1 MVVLLNCSFRGE
13 KSNSNYFLGL
23 LEQLLEGDCERVQL
37 AQIKDF
43 EEIYQKFVDAD
54 AVVLAMPLY
63 VDSVP
68 AQVVELMERL
78 YERKSEEL
86 KGLRIYA
93 VTNLGFYESRQM
105 EHELA
110 IVKNWCTKME
120 MVYGGSLAIGAG
132 EMMGGLSY
140 VPLDQGPN
148 KEMGEGMKKLAACI
162 KEGVVTEDIYTEPT
176 GFPRNMYLLAA
187 QMNWAPQAKKNGLK
201 KRDIYR
207 RMPNV

>member
-1 MVVLLNCSFRGE
+1 MVILLNCSFRGQ

-23 LEQLLEGDCERVQL
+23 LEQQLAGDCERIQL
-37 AQIKDF
+37 AQTKDF
-43 EEIYQKFVDAD
+43 EEIYHKFVNAD
-54 AVVLAMPLY
+54 VVVLAMPLY
-63 VDSVP
+63 ADSVP
-68 AQVVELMERL
+68 AQVVELMERM

-93 VTNLGFYESRQM
+93 ITNLGFYESRQM

-110 IVKNWCTKME
+110 IVKNWCAKME

-162 KEGVVTEDIYTEPT
+162 KERTVMEDIYTEPT
-176 GFPRNMYLLAA
+176 GFSRNMYLFAA
-187 QMNWAPQAKKNGLK
+187 QMSWAPQARKNGLK

>member
-63 VDSVP
+63 VDSAP

-162 KEGVVTEDIYTEPT
+162 KEGAVTEDIYTEPT
-176 GFPRNMYLLAA
+176 GSPRNMYLLAA